1 MALQSKRPLT
11 VVFCLPGSSFSG
23 RFVQC
28 WTNLLAWCLGNSIR
42 PVLSQRY
49 SCNIYYVRNMCLGA
63 DVSRGKDQK
72 PFDGKLDYDY
82 IMWIDSDILFTPEQF
97 ARLLSHDKEIV
108 AGLYLMQGGSAYAA
122 VLEWD
127 EDYFAKHGHFRF
139 LTPEDLATN
148 PQPGSGHPGW
158 KDVRDE
164 NQTSPNPQST
174 IRNPQLVGVAYAGM
188 GFMLVKYGVFEGM
201 EYPWFR
207 PIQKRIGDMVDY
219 TMEDVAFC
227 LRAREMGYRVL
238 ADPGV
243 KVRHEKGQVL

>member
-28 WTNLLAWCLGNSIR
+28 WTNLPAWCLGNSIR

-97 ARLLSHDKEIV
+97 ARLLSHQRDIV
-108 AGLYLMQGGSAYAA
+108 SGLYLMEGGGAYAA
-122 VLEWD
+122 VEEWD
-127 EDYFAKHGHFRF
+127 EEHFAKHGHFRF
-139 LTPEDLATN
+139 LTPQDLPPH
-148 PQPGSGHPGW
+148 PQPRTEPYGSG
-158 KDVRDE
+158 
-164 NQTSPNPQST
+164 SPNSPST
-174 IRNPQLVGVAYAGM
+174 VGNSPRLDMTYTGM
-188 GFMLVKYGVFEGM
+188 GFMLV
-201 EYPWFR
+201 
-207 PIQKRIGDMVDY
+207 
-219 TMEDVAFC
+219 
-227 LRAREMGYRVL
+227 
-238 ADPGV
+238 
-243 KVRHEKGQVL
+243 

>member
-1 MALQSKRPLT
+1 
-11 VVFCLPGSSFSG
+11 
-23 RFVQC
+23 
-28 WTNLLAWCLGNSIR
+28 
-42 PVLSQRY
+42 
-49 SCNIYYVRNMCLGA
+49 MCLGA
-63 DVSRGKDQK
+63 DVSRGVNQK

-82 IMWIDSDILFTPEQF
+82 IMWIDSDILFTPDQF

-139 LTPEDLATN
+139 LTPGDPATN
-148 PQPGSGHPGW
+148 PQSGSGHPGSE
-158 KDVRDE
+158 DE
-164 NQTSPNPQST
+164 PHGSDGSANSQSRT
-174 IRNPQLVGVAYAGM
+174 RNPQLLSVAYCGM

-207 PIQKRIGDMVDY
+207 PMQKRIGDMVDF
-219 TMEDVAFC
+219 TMEDVGFC

-238 ADPGV
+238 ADLGV
-243 KVRHEKGQVL
+243 KVRHEKCRVL